1 MQRFVKS
8 IGEGSD
14 LSKQEGS
21 LCLRSSHRMCI
32 DSDHSRPELSDF
44 AQRLK
49 NQAKNKPKLAK
60 PYVFKKKVPLPG
72 AYPLNFSPYRLST
85 LTTSTNAVRL
95 TPAEIYSDCIE
106 IYQAMKNEFSSE
118 YFAEEGSTDASPAA
132 SQDGF
137 VAKLPSSTWSMRASK
152 PRSSG
157 RRVLSSLQLP
167 VPKTMHEER
176 KQLQAALKA
185 SIQASRSLQSTSG
198 SSWQPGT
205 GIEFGIEASSEC
217 FRPE

>member
-1 MQRFVKS
+1 MVL
-8 IGEGSD
+8 IHD

-21 LCLRSSHRMCI
+21 FCRRPNNIACIESRFSS
-32 DSDHSRPELSDF
+32 PKPSDF
-44 AQRLK
+44 AQSSK
-49 NQAKNKPKLAK
+49 NQTKDKPKLAK

-72 AYPLNFSPYRLST
+72 AYPLNFSPYRLSN

-95 TPAEIYSDCIE
+95 TPAEIYSDCKE
-106 IYQAMKNEFSSE
+106 IHQAMKNEFASE
-118 YFAEEGSTDASPAA
+118 YFAEEGSTDKSPAA
-132 SQDGF
+132 PQDDF
-137 VAKLPSSTWSMRASK
+137 VAKLPSANWSMRASK

-157 RRVLSSLQLP
+157 RRVLSSVQLP
-167 VPKTMHEER
+167 VPKSIHEER

-185 SIQASRSLQSTSG
+185 SIQASKSLQSNFG